1 MKTNILTL
9 ICTVLALSACG
20 TASQYASSQKY
31 QDGFYSSHSK
41 AEVQKEIAATKADID
56 KLVSQTESS
65 RIFLKSGQADTL
77 FIPENMSATLN
88 FNKQNDGTSITVTNA
103 PVYSL
108 YPDSFAAGFAAGVN
122 SSWPYWGSSWYW
134 GSRYY
139 WDAWY
144 CNPWYSPWYSSWYW
158 DDPWYWGRPYY
169 GWAWY
174 HDPWYHNPWYHNSWY
189 YCCGGWIDP
198 GFGPSYYGSRD
209 TYWGARSYTE
219 PRTRHSDGM
228 GVTSSSVRRNTG
240 SSSSRMT
247 ASNSSSGC
255 E

>member
-144 CNPWYSPWYSSWYW
+144 CNPWYSSWYW
-158 DDPWYWGRPYY
+158 
-169 GWAWY
+169 
-174 HDPWYHNPWYHNSWY
+174 
-189 YCCGGWIDP
+189 
-198 GFGPSYYGSRD
+198 
-209 TYWGARSYTE
+209 
-219 PRTRHSDGM
+219 
-228 GVTSSSVRRNTG
+228 
-240 SSSSRMT
+240 
-247 ASNSSSGC
+247 
-255 E
+255 